1 MLLWVL
7 FALMTAAAIFAVL
20 WPLAQTGEMKAG
32 SDLAV
37 YRDQLE
43 EIERD
48 RKAGRIGEPEAQ
60 AARVEVSRRLISA
73 ADAADATPSLSITP
87 PARRRRGIAV
97 AAVALLPLTVV
108 ALYLAIGSPE
118 LPGQPLQARLR
129 AVHENASI
137 ATLVSQVEAHLAR
150 NPDDARGFEVLA
162 PVYLRLGRFAEAV
175 NARRKLLALEGE
187 TAERQADLGEALAAA
202 ANGIVTPDAK
212 SAFERAIV
220 LDPNDL
226 KAKFFIGMAAEQ
238 DGDRAQAATIWR
250 GMIDKAPADAPWLPM
265 VRDALTR
272 LGESPPAAASPGPS
286 ADDVAAAGNMSEQDR
301 NEMIRGMVSRLA
313 DRLKQNGSD
322 LEGWQRL
329 LRAYMVLGQRDKA
342 NAAVVDAKRAL
353 AADPDKLRRL
363 EDMIK
368 TLGLEG

>member
-20 WPLAQTGEMKAG
+20 WPLGRPTEVNEGN
-32 SDLAV
+32 DLAV

-48 RKAGRIGEPEAQ
+48 RKSGRIGEPEAQ

-73 ADAADATPSLSITP
+73 ADAADAAHSLPATP
-87 PARRRRGIAV
+87 PFRSRYGVLATV
-97 AAVALLPLTVV
+97 VLLPLAAL
-108 ALYLAIGSPE
+108 ALYLVIGSPE

-137 ATLVSQVEAHLAR
+137 TGLVSQVEAHLSR
-150 NPDDARGFEVLA
+150 NPDDARGYEVLA

-175 NARRKLLALEGE
+175 NARRKLMSLQGE

-202 ANGIVTPDAK
+202 ANGSITPEAK
-212 SAFERAIV
+212 SAFDRALV
-220 LDPNDL
+220 LDPNEL

-238 DGDRAQAATIWR
+238 NGDRAQAATIWR
-250 GMIDKAPADAPWLPM
+250 GMLEKAPADAAWLPM
-265 VRDALTR
+265 VREALTR
-272 LGESPPAAASPGPS
+272 VGGSPPPPAASAPGPS
-286 ADDVAAAGNMSEQDR
+286 AADVAAAGNMSEPDR
-301 NEMIRGMVSRLA
+301 NDMIRGMVARLA
-313 DRLKQNGSD
+313 DRLKQNGND

-329 LRAYMVLGQRDKA
+329 
-342 NAAVVDAKRAL
+342 
-353 AADPDKLRRL
+353 
-363 EDMIK
+363 
-368 TLGLEG
+368 